1 MIQFFDGIDTINPS
15 FIRWDSLRYDRNSRT
30 YQMLHS
36 LCYFILKNQLLS
48 TEQGDTKM
56 PQFSDEHMNLLFQ
69 RFVIEYY
76 KRHHPEYKASAKQIK
91 WNVSDNSVSSSSML
105 PIMQSDITLTLDER
119 TLIIDTKYY
128 SRNFQEHFGKPTFH
142 SSNIYQIHT
151 YVMNEDKDHT
161 GNVDGL
167 LLYAKTAADI
177 QPYGNFKTNDGNILM
192 VRTMDLSR
200 DFEHIK
206 NDLDKLVIY

>member
-1 MIQFFDGIDTINPS
+1 
-15 FIRWDSLRYDRNSRT
+15 
-30 YQMLHS
+30 
-36 LCYFILKNQLLS
+36 
-48 TEQGDTKM
+48 M
-56 PQFSDEHMNLLFQ
+56 PQFSAEHMNLLFQ
-69 RFVIEYY
+69 RFVMEYY
-76 KRHHPEYKASAKQIK
+76 KRHHPKYKASAKQIK

-128 SRNFQEHFGKPTFH
+128 SRNLQEHFGKPTFH

-151 YVMNEDKDHT
+151 YVMNEDKAHT
-161 GNVDGL
+161 GKVDGM

-177 QPYGNFKTNDGNILM
+177 QPYGNFTTNDGNILM
-192 VRTMDLSR
+192 VRTMDLTQ

>member
-1 MIQFFDGIDTINPS
+1 
-15 FIRWDSLRYDRNSRT
+15 
-30 YQMLHS
+30 
-36 LCYFILKNQLLS
+36 
-48 TEQGDTKM
+48 
-56 PQFSDEHMNLLFQ
+56 
-69 RFVIEYY
+69 
-76 KRHHPEYKASAKQIK
+76 
-91 WNVSDNSVSSSSML
+91 ML

-128 SRNFQEHFGKPTFH
+128 SRNLQEHFGKPTLH

-151 YVMNEDKDHT
+151 YVMNEDKAHT

-167 LLYAKTAADI
+167 LLYAKTAIDI

-200 DFEHIK
+200 DFELIK